1 MPSISRRLSPLSI
14 TWVSPRSRGLR
25 ERAGRS
31 RNPSEPSNEGLQS
44 LLRVFLHVVEERVAV
59 RVDADPE
66 WAEVL
71 DAELPEALGH
81 ELLPRDLLDLLDLR
95 RLERRR
101 PADEREID
109 HPVTA
114 HGLDRL
120 VGHAALAGDGPHAV
134 GRAQALGKANHA
146 RTRRR
151 ADRHLLVPA
160 GADLAYAGSGVQQEG
175 AAEVHGRLDALVEDA

>member
-31 RNPSEPSNEGLQS
+31 RNPSEPSNEVLQS

-59 RVDADPE
+59 GVDADPE
-66 WAEVL
+66 RAEVL

-81 ELLPRDLLDLLDLR
+81 ELLPGDLLDLLDLG
-95 RLERRR
+95 RLERRG
-101 PADEREID
+101 PTDEREID

-114 HGLDRL
+114 HGLDDVVRQ
-120 VGHAALAGDGPHAV
+120 AALAGDGAHTVIAAERFGEARHPPA
-134 GRAQALGKANHA
+134 GRGADGDLLVAAGTDLAHA
-146 RTRRR
+146 RRR
-151 ADRHLLVPA
+151 
-160 GADLAYAGSGVQQEG
+160 VQKQ
-175 AAEVHGRLDALVEDA
+175 